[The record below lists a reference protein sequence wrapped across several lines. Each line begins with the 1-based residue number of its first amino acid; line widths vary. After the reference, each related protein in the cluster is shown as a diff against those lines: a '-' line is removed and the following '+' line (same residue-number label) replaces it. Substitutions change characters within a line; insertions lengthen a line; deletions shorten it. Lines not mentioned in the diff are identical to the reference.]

1 MKKLLEWRILTLEPL
16 DSALSKWHGQVER
29 HKVLVVADHSQEL
42 KLELV
47 QSLER
52 SVQTSWSRIK
62 KNAANG

>member
-1 MKKLLEWRILTLEPL
+1 MNSQLEGWDLTLEPL
-16 DSALSKWHGQVER
+16 DSALSKRHGQVER

-52 SVQTSWSRIK
+52 NVQAS
-62 KNAANG
+62 